1 MTHSIGCPLPR
12 SMASEKEAISSA
24 RRSCGA
30 GMARLYARPCHL
42 IIKDSVSHNA
52 TPIVQLFLGT
62 LNTVLESIPLQTEI
76 EKNAHVIILFMPP
89 RTTKKQIA
97 PIIEPV
103 EVEQPVGLED
113 TVTFKRSHFYAVL
126 VVLAFA
132 AGILVGYVT
141 WGTASPEVP
150 PQTAIQPGD
159 PVIEEPQYVR
169 YDVPSEGAFA
179 LGPEDAP
186 ITIVE
191 FSDFQCPYCR
201 RWH

>member
-1 MTHSIGCPLPR
+1 
-12 SMASEKEAISSA
+12 
-24 RRSCGA
+24 
-30 GMARLYARPCHL
+30 
-42 IIKDSVSHNA
+42 
-52 TPIVQLFLGT
+52 
-62 LNTVLESIPLQTEI
+62 
-76 EKNAHVIILFMPP
+76 MPP

-141 WGTASPEVP
+141 WGTASPEGS

-169 YDVPSEGAFA
+169 YDVPSDGAFA

-186 ITIVE
+186 ITLVE

-201 RWH
+201 RWHDEVYEPLLAAYPGKIRMVYRHLP